1 MIVEEIL
8 TYVEVIFAAFVVNII
23 PAFAPPTWIV
33 LCMIK
38 INRPELDS
46 LWLAFFGVV
55 GSVAGRLVMYRY
67 SAVLGHHVPR
77 KQAENLRYFRKL
89 VEGRK
94 LGPFIGTFLYS
105 LGPFPSNFLF
115 IGSGISGVNLLPVIA
130 GFALGRFISYTL
142 LVYGSSLAY
151 TYAAGFGIPNLRY
164 VSDVIGLLSVASLMF
179 IDWKK
184 RAPQEVRESS

>member
-1 MIVEEIL
+1 MIGEEIL
-8 TYVEVIFAAFVVNII
+8 AYFEVTFAAFVVNII

-38 INRPELDS
+38 INRPDLDS

-67 SAVLGHHVPR
+67 SAVLGHHLPQ
-77 KQAENLRYFRKL
+77 KQAENVAYFRKL

-94 LGPFIGTFLYS
+94 LGPFVGTFIYS

-115 IGSGISGVNLLPVIA
+115 IGSGISGVKLLPVIA
-130 GFALGRFISYTL
+130 GFGLGRFISYAL
-142 LVYGSSLAY
+142 CVYGSSLAY

-164 VSDVIGLLSVASLMF
+164 IADIIGLLGAASIIF
-179 IDWKK
+179 IDWRK
-184 RAPQEVRESS
+184 RVPPDARA